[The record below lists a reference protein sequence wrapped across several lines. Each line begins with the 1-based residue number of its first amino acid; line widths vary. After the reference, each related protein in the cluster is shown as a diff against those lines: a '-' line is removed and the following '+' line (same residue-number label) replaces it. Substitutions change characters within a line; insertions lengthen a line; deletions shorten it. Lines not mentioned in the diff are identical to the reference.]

1 MRLTPR
7 PGERRPDPPP
17 LATDD
22 ARTVIVGTVV
32 WGVLLVL
39 ALLFRGWLADTGRGW
54 WVWTPVVGIA
64 LGLYGL
70 RYLARRRRGVAPGD
84 PTP

>member
-7 PGERRPDPPP
+7 PDERRPDPPP
-17 LATDD
+17 LDTDD
-22 ARTVIVGTVV
+22 RKAVLVGTAV
-32 WGVLLVL
+32 WAVLLVL
-39 ALLFRGWLADTGRGW
+39 ALVFRDRLAADGHGW

-70 RYLARRRRGVAPGD
+70 RVVARRRRRTGTERP
-84 PTP
+84 